1 MADDFRDVL
10 LELER
15 LESGDK
21 HIRKRALENICS
33 ALNATHGDLPENKRK
48 VLVSV
53 VIRPVLGALTDP
65 TERCRELAAQL
76 LLDIASVLPLSDDI
90 VALIVPAL
98 KRRLLI
104 AGSEPVATA
113 AAVKGEVAEEVR
125 LLEAQALTRTVMSAG
140 ARCASHLNDVV
151 ITLCACLED
160 PFVEVKKEG
169 CRCVVQLEKAVPN
182 HFHLQCDSMLPALVQ
197 ALRHQHS
204 ALRTLAVQALG
215 PILEQNDCSSLTPTV
230 ISSVAELLDDRSPA
244 VRMAL
249 ATAAARWVAKTFSSV
264 ALPIVLIALSDPV
277 ESVRAKASDLWSAV
291 GKLYATDQS
300 MRPAVEG
307 EGCRLLVQKHLS
319 YLVGVAHDSLQG
331 WRLEEQL
338 RAAKLLCEAFR
349 YAGPHAASHVCALL
363 PTLTTVLCRDEQD
376 LRHWLTQGLETCA
389 RWVDP
394 ESWLDAVS
402 VPFSTGALHALA
414 ALVRP
419 CPPDRLRPYAQQL
432 FPVLFEYSG
441 AAADTRS
448 QLEVLGIM
456 DALLSSVS
464 DPMDLSVKELLSCCL
479 SIRASSS
486 RDECVAEK
494 VSLLLRQLADMLSLP
509 CVEDLCLGY
518 GKDLIQDLCEKNRPH
533 TKAAAQWD
541 ALRELVTL
549 AGAQSGDLVPSLVA
563 LLNAVQRRPEWQ
575 PQAATVLHQA
585 LSEGRKMPPQCTGA
599 TLQALLP
606 LLTAA
611 GRPCV
616 PTRTA
621 GLRCLLQ
628 LIECI
633 PSLQVSGEV
642 VTAVLSLLE
651 DRQPQVRVL
660 ACRAVAGCVPE
671 QLAVRGLAQRLEDDS
686 RQVRVAAARALENLA
701 LDGLEAA
708 LDALA
713 LHATTSANGGD
724 EEDAAAGGRNS
735 AASNC
740 PEAFSH
746 FSDTSSQ
753 LELEDGVLG

>member
-1 MADDFRDVL
+1 MAADDFRDVL

-15 LESGDK
+15 LESEDK

-33 ALNATHGDLPENKRK
+33 AVNAMHGDLPENKRK

-53 VIRPVLGALTDP
+53 VIRPVIGALTDP
-65 TERCRELAAQL
+65 TERCRELGAQL
-76 LLDIASVLPLSDDI
+76 LLDITSVLPLSDDV

-98 KRRLLI
+98 RRRLL
-104 AGSEPVATA
+104 AGSEPVTSCA
-113 AAVKGEVAEEVR
+113 GEVAEEVR
-125 LLEAQALTRTVMSAG
+125 LLEAQALTRTVMGAG
-140 ARCASHLNDVV
+140 SRCASHLNDIV
-151 ITLCACLED
+151 ITLCACLVD
-160 PFVEVKKEG
+160 PFVEVKKEA
-169 CRCVVQLEKAVPN
+169 CRCAVQLEKAVPN

-215 PILEQNDCSSLTPTV
+215 PILEQNDCNSLTPTV

-244 VRMAL
+244 VRIAL
-249 ATAAARWVAKTFSSV
+249 ATAAARWVAKTFGPV
-264 ALPIVLIALSDPV
+264 ALPIVLIALTDPV
-277 ESVRAKASDLWSAV
+277 ESVSAKASDLWNAV

-300 MRPAVEG
+300 LRPAVES
-307 EGCRLLVQKHLS
+307 EGCRLLVQKHLP
-319 YLVGVAHDSLQG
+319 YLVGVTHDSLQG

-349 YAGPHAASHVCALL
+349 HAGAHASTHLCSLL

-376 LRHWLTQGLETCA
+376 LRHWLTKSLETCA

-394 ESWLDAVS
+394 ESWLEAVS

-432 FPVLFEYSG
+432 FPILFEYSG

-456 DALLSSVS
+456 DALLSCVC

-479 SIRASSS
+479 SIQACSSQ
-486 RDECVAEK
+486 DECVAEK
-494 VSLLLRQLADMLSLP
+494 VSMLLRQLADMLNLP
-509 CVEDLCLGY
+509 CVEDMCVGY
-518 GKDLIQDLCEKNRPH
+518 GKDMIQDLSENRPH
-533 TKAAAQWD
+533 TKTTQWD
-541 ALRELVTL
+541 AVRELVSL
-549 AGAQSGDLVPSLVA
+549 AGPQSGDLVPSLVA

-575 PQAATVLHQA
+575 PQAATVLQQA
-585 LSEGRKMPPQCTGA
+585 LSVGRMPPQCTNA
-599 TLQALLP
+599 ALQALLP

-611 GRPCV
+611 GRPSV
-616 PTRTA
+616 PARTA

-628 LIECI
+628 LLECI

-642 VTAVLSLLE
+642 VTAVLGLLE
-651 DRQPQVRVL
+651 DSQPQVRML
-660 ACRAVAGCVPE
+660 ACRAAAACVPE
-671 QLAVRGLAQRLEDDS
+671 QLAVRALAARLEDDS
-686 RQVRVAAARALENLA
+686 RQVRMAAARALENLA
-701 LDGLEAA
+701 LDGLEEA

-713 LHATTSANGGD
+713 LHATSAGNDSATGGG
-724 EEDAAAGGRNS
+724 GGRES
-735 AASNC
+735 AASYH
-740 PEAFSH
+740 EAVSR

-753 LELEDGVLG
+753 LEMEEGLPG